1 MLGKFAKRVDPG
13 QAPLDLGMNGPWSGP
28 RLVQGATDMKYML
41 VMRAAR
47 AELERAV
54 SLCGSEPERTVLR
67 RKIADIAGRA

>member
-1 MLGKFAKRVDPG
+1 
-13 QAPLDLGMNGPWSGP
+13 
-28 RLVQGATDMKYML
+28 MKYTL